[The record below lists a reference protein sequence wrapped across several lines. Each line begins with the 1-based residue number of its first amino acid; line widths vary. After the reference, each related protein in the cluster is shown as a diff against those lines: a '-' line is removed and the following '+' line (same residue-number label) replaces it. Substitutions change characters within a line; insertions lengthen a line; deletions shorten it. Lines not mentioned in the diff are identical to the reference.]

1 MLRELC
7 MKRILVTFVLVL
19 CFLSFAMMNLSAQ
32 KGDGLFVRQNA
43 ETDVIEDIWPTI
55 DDAVHKTIRLIG
67 LFPDLPENYSYFDYA
82 SKAEALDQ
90 VLFGFASNPNAQSP
104 SYIRTDPSTWN
115 PIGFWIDQPRVPSTY
130 EPLVTGY
137 LKRTFG
143 LPTYLGDS
151 RVISSGSEPITTI
164 SSVLGSSYAGI
175 DKSAQTFGSTVYDF
189 VEMTLASYD
198 TGSELVHNIGAQGQS
213 FWYDIFP
220 QIMFAR
226 LYDLYPDTQYM
237 KEMVLNGA
245 DQWLEALPYFQK
257 DGSVSYEFVG
267 YNVVLESPT
276 VVGHHIEP
284 PNGGLAFLFYSA
296 YVITGDEK
304 YLNGAKEVLDYLETY
319 QRNPNYE
326 AMTDYAPFVAAALN
340 SRYGTSYDVSKLLD
354 FLFES
359 DSAFRPGWR
368 VMNGTFG
375 GYAVDGFVGQ
385 SGDYGF
391 AMNSFHLA
399 SVLAPMVKYDARYA
413 ADIGKYLLN
422 LVNNAKAFFPQSV
435 SLSRQTMTRY
445 LDYDVQG
452 SLCYEG
458 FRNNYSGVNGLAMGD
473 ATTMFGQPS
482 DLSIYSSAF
491 IGALGGMVSQTNVN
505 GILRI
510 DLNKTDSFGWNQY
523 PQSLFYNPY
532 SASQTIKYRPQTE
545 ERYDLFDSVTKQ
557 IVGRNV
563 RGDVNVRILGKEARL
578 LIELPANSRFDKTDD
593 QILVGGVVIGTY
605 KPSVNITNLSS
616 RQELTSS
623 SDIRFTYQ
631 ANRGDEVVRM
641 QIYFG
646 SILAYDGAPLAVYR
660 YDKSKLPDTD
670 YTMKVIITTSAG
682 RTDVASKRVV
692 AR

>member
-1 MLRELC
+1 
-7 MKRILVTFVLVL
+7 MKRILAVFVLILCVL
-19 CFLSFAMMNLSAQ
+19 GFAFMNLSAQ
-32 KGDGLFVRQNA
+32 KGSGLFLWNQDAAIFVTEN
-43 ETDVIEDIWPTI
+43 VWPER
-55 DDAVHKTIRLIG
+55 DNPVHKTIRLVE
-67 LFPDLPENYSYFDYA
+67 LFPDLPENYAYFDYA
-82 SKAEALDQ
+82 AKARELDS
-90 VLFGFASNPNAQSP
+90 VLFGFANNPSAVSP
-104 SYIRTDPSTWN
+104 SYIRTNPATWN
-115 PIGFWIDQPRVPSTY
+115 PIGYWIDQPRVPSVY

-164 SSVLGSSYAGI
+164 SAVLGSSYAGI
-175 DKSAQTFGSTVYDF
+175 DKSAQAFGSSIYDF
-189 VEMTLASYD
+189 VEMTLSSYD

-226 LYDLYPDTQYM
+226 LYELYPDTEYM

-245 DQWLEALPYFQK
+245 DQWLEALPYLQK
-257 DGSVSYEFVG
+257 DGIVSYEFVG
-267 YNVVLESPT
+267 YNVVLEAPT
-276 VVGHHIEP
+276 TVGHHIEP

-296 YVITGDEK
+296 YVLTEEEK
-304 YLNGAKEVLDYLETY
+304 YLDGAKEVLDYLETY
-319 QRNPNYE
+319 QKNPNYE

-340 SRYGTSYDVSKLLD
+340 RRFGTTYDVSKLLD

-399 SVLAPMVKYDARYA
+399 SVLAPMVKYDTRYA
-413 ADIGKYLLN
+413 AVIGKYLLN
-422 LVNNAKAFFPQSV
+422 LVNNAKAFFPQSI
-435 SLSRQTMTRY
+435 SLDRQTMTRY

-458 FRNNYSGVNGLAMGD
+458 FRNNYGGVNGLAMGD

-491 IGALGGMVSQTNVN
+491 IGALGGMVSKTNVH
-505 GILRI
+505 GILKI
-510 DLNKTDSFGWNQY
+510 DLNKTDSYGVNTY
-523 PQSLFYNPY
+523 PQSLTYNPY
-532 SASQTIKYRPQTE
+532 GETRTVKYRPQTV
-545 ERYDLFDSVTKQ
+545 ERYDLFDAVTKE
-557 IVGRNV
+557 VVARNV
-563 RGDVNVRILGKEARL
+563 KGDVNVRLSTKEARV
-578 LIELPANSRFDKTDD
+578 LIELPANSRFDKSGD
-593 QILVGGVVIGTY
+593 QVLVQGIVVGTY
-605 KPSVNITNLSS
+605 QSAVNILNLSS
-616 RQELTSS
+616 RQELTAS
-623 SDIRFTYQ
+623 SDIRFSYQ
-631 ANRGDEVVRM
+631 APKGDEVVRM

-646 SILAYDGAPLAVYR
+646 TILAYDGAPLQTYR

-670 YTMKVIITTSAG
+670 YTMKVVITTSSG
-682 RTDVASKRVV
+682 RSDVASKRVV